1 MKPTTLALLALAAL
15 PALAAAQAY
24 REPPM
29 DRGTLR
35 TCMER
40 DASLRHRLETLERER
55 MDNDRESARLA
66 EELRNLDS
74 TNTGAV
80 ASYNERT
87 ALHNR
92 RVADMNAR
100 VADHNADASSHSA
113 QCAGRSYLLR
123 DADAVVRNRLPR

>member
-1 MKPTTLALLALAAL
+1 MKPTTLALLAVAAL
-15 PALAAAQAY
+15 PSLALAQAY

-29 DRGTLR
+29 DRGSLR

-40 DASLRHRLETLERER
+40 DASLRHRLDSLERER
-55 MDNDRESARLA
+55 LDNDRESARLA

-74 TNTGAV
+74 ANTGAV

-100 VADHNADASSHSA
+100 VSEHNADASFHSG

-123 DADAVVRNRLPR
+123 DRDAVVRDRR